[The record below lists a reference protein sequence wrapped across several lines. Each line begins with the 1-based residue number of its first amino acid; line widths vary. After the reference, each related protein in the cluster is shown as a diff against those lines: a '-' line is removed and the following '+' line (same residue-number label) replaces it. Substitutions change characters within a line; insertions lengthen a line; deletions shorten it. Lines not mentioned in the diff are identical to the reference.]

1 MLRRQQS
8 LGLPPPNSLH
18 YLTTIVIRLQHKIT
32 SPINEEMP
40 LLQNPENE
48 HNREPLSSIFHPHN
62 QFP

>member
-8 LGLPPPNSLH
+8 RGLPPPNSLH
-18 YLTTIVIRLQHKIT
+18 YLTTIVIKLQHTIT

-48 HNREPLSSIFHPHN
+48 HNREPLSSIFYPHN

>member
-1 MLRRQQS
+1 MLRRQQR

-18 YLTTIVIRLQHKIT
+18 FLTTTVIKLQHKIT